1 VAKDIME
8 LLLEKLKH
16 ISLLGQKME
25 KLKKS
30 KNDRSKKEYAG
41 NPNWAGDD

>member
-1 VAKDIME
+1 ME

-16 ISLLGQKME
+16 INLLGQKME

-30 KNDRSKKEYAG
+30 RNDKSKKDYAG
-41 NPNWAGDD
+41 NPNCAGDD

>member
-1 VAKDIME
+1 MVKDIMV
-8 LLLEKLKH
+8 LLLEKLRR
-16 ISLLGQKME
+16 ISLLGLKMV

-30 KNDRSKKEYAG
+30 KNKKPKKIYAG

>member
-1 VAKDIME
+1 ME

-16 ISLLGQKME
+16 ISLPGQKME

-30 KNDRSKKEYAG
+30 RNDKSKKDYAG

>member
-1 VAKDIME
+1 MVKDTMV

-16 ISLLGQKME
+16 IFLLEPKMA
-25 KLKKS
+25 KLKKL
-30 KNDRSKKEYAG
+30 KNDKSKKDYAG

>member
-1 VAKDIME
+1 MVKDIME
-8 LLLEKLKH
+8 LLLGKLKH
-16 ISLLGQKME
+16 INLLGQKMG

-30 KNDRSKKEYAG
+30 KNDKPKKNYAG

>member
-1 VAKDIME
+1 MAKDTMV

-16 ISLLGQKME
+16 IFLQEQKMV
-25 KLKKS
+25 KLKKL
-30 KNDRSKKEYAG
+30 KNDKPKKNYAG